1 VAQAKG
7 RGAAAKKVAA
17 KKTAVKNSAV
27 TNGAAKKTA
36 AAKVKKAAASAA
48 AKQRV
53 YFRQSDFP
61 LTTLQHAQK
70 IASGLVD
77 NFAGDSASPPDVAL
91 ALGISPTSSAW
102 QTLTG
107 ASIAY
112 GLTDGGINANVIKL
126 TALGKRLVAPE
137 EEGQDVAARR
147 EAILKPRILREFFEK
162 YRRAKLP
169 NETIAINVLRAFG
182 LPPERAPAAFEVIKS
197 NGAYAGIIRD
207 TPTGPFV
214 NLDSPGVPSPAATQ
228 DLHEQPS
235 DAPFNDVD
243 DEAGTLATA
252 SRSFELPA
260 ASNVLPDAKA
270 NRVFITHGKQLAI
283 VGQIKELLS
292 FGNFEPIVSV
302 EREAT
307 AIPVP
312 EKVFEDMR
320 SCGAGVLH
328 VGAEGKYLDKD
339 GNEHIKINDNVLI
352 EIGAAM
358 ALYGK
363 RVILLVEKG
372 VVLPSNLQGLYR
384 CEFEGDK
391 LDYDSTMKLL
401 KTFSQFR

>member
-1 VAQAKG
+1 MAQSKG
-7 RGAAAKKVAA
+7 
-17 KKTAVKNSAV
+17 KTAKPIAKSPKKSASS
-27 TNGAAKKTA
+27 
-36 AAKVKKAAASAA
+36 KVDEK
-48 AKQRV
+48 RV
-53 YFRQSDFP
+53 YFKQADFP
-61 LTTLQHAQK
+61 QTTLQQAQK
-70 IASGLVD
+70 IASTLVD
-77 NFAGDSASPPDVAL
+77 NFASDSGSPPDVAL
-91 ALGISPTSSAW
+91 ALGISPTSSVWPA
-102 QTLTG
+102 LTG

-112 GLTDGGINANVIKL
+112 GLTDGGVNANVIKL
-126 TALGKRLVAPE
+126 TSLGKRLVAPE
-137 EEGQDVAARR
+137 AEGEDVLARR

-169 NETIAINVLRAFG
+169 NETIAVNVLKSLG
-182 LPPERAPAAFEVIKS
+182 LPAERAGAAIDVIKA
-197 NGAYAGIIRD
+197 NGSYAGIIRE
-207 TPTGPFV
+207 TPTGPFI
-214 NLDSPGVPSPAATQ
+214 NLDSPGVPSPT
-228 DLHEQPS
+228 
-235 DAPFNDVD
+235 
-243 DEAGTLATA
+243 ATA
-252 SRSFELPA
+252 DLTDKSTDSHAEEIAQSMSDGSSLPVQVAPQAVATA
-260 ASNVLPDAKA
+260 ASVAFDAKI
-270 NRVFITHGKQLAI
+270 NRVFITHGKQRAI
-283 VGQIKELLS
+283 VGQIKELLI

-302 EREAT
+302 EREST

-339 GNEHIKINDNVLI
+339 GNEHAKLNDNVLI

-391 LDYDSTMKLL
+391 LDYESTMKLL

>member
-1 VAQAKG
+1 MVQAKKKSPAKP
-7 RGAAAKKVAA
+7 AA
-17 KKTAVKNSAV
+17 SS
-27 TNGAAKKTA
+27 
-36 AAKVKKAAASAA
+36 KKASPT
-48 AKQRV
+48 KIEEKRV

-61 LTTLQHAQK
+61 QTSLQQAQK
-70 IASGLVD
+70 LAAALVD
-77 NFAGDSASPPDVAL
+77 NYAGDSASPPDVAL
-91 ALGISPTSSAW
+91 AIGSSPTSSVW
-102 QTLTG
+102 QSLAG

-112 GLTDGGINANVIKL
+112 GLTDGGVNANVMKL
-126 TALGKRLVAPE
+126 TPLGRRLVAPE
-137 EEGQDVAARR
+137 EEGEDIAARR

-169 NETIAINVLRAFG
+169 NETIAVNVLRSLG
-182 LPPERAPAAFEVIKS
+182 LPQERAKTAFEIIKA
-197 NGAYAGIIRD
+197 NGTYAGIIREG
-207 TPTGPFV
+207 PTGPFV
-214 NLDSPGVPSPAATQ
+214 NLDSPGVPTPATSI
-228 DLHEQPS
+228 D
-235 DAPFNDVD
+235 
-243 DEAGTLATA
+243 
-252 SRSFELPA
+252 
-260 ASNVLPDAKA
+260 LPDHESESQELAPPAGNRGESAHLIVAPLAPSTTPPADPKG
-270 NRVFITHGKQLAI
+270 NRVFITHGKQRAI

-320 SCGAGVLH
+320 SCSAGVLH
-328 VGAEGKYLDKD
+328 VGAEGKYLDRD
-339 GNEHIKINDNVLI
+339 GNEHVKINDNVLI

-372 VVLPSNLQGLYR
+372 VALPSNLQGLYR